1 MDAVR
6 LQGLTKDFGVGFW
19 RSRPV
24 RALDGVTLEVQS
36 GEVLGYLG
44 PNGSGK
50 TTTLKLLMQL
60 IFPTAGSAE
69 ILGRPVGDVGV
80 RRKIGFLPEHP
91 YFYDNLN
98 AEELLVY
105 MARLFGYANAEARRR
120 ARGILD
126 RVGVDEVRTP
136 LRKVSKGTLQRI
148 GIAQALINDPEVV
161 FLDEPLSGL
170 DPIGRREMRDI
181 ILAFRNEG
189 RTVFL
194 SSHILTDAEA
204 VCSQV
209 AILSRGTLVAS
220 GRVADLGLKARG
232 WELVVANVSE
242 SQISSLVL
250 AVDRVARASDGQ
262 YVVTLPPDRPPQPLM
277 SDLVRIGARI
287 VSLNPRQETLEDF
300 FMARVAASDSS
311 EEDNRASA

>member
-209 AILSRGTLVAS
+209 AILSRGTLRGLGA
-220 GRVADLGLKARG
+220 GR
-232 WELVVANVSE
+232 
-242 SQISSLVL
+242 
-250 AVDRVARASDGQ
+250 
-262 YVVTLPPDRPPQPLM
+262 
-277 SDLVRIGARI
+277 
-287 VSLNPRQETLEDF
+287 
-300 FMARVAASDSS
+300 
-311 EEDNRASA
+311 